1 MGRVTLTFDNG
12 PHEEITPGVV
22 AVLARH
28 NVKASFFVIGENYGS
43 LSFAVRP
50 NERTTPGTGLAITP

>member
-12 PHEEITPGVV
+12 PHEEITPAVL

-28 NVKASFFVIGENYGS
+28 NVKASFFVVG
-43 LSFAVRP
+43 RK
-50 NERTTPGTGLAITP
+50 TTEA